1 GNKLVL
7 RGGYARTH
15 DYAFTNIALNIW
27 SSFPFV
33 AAFNLNNVSNAFTTF
48 ENFPVNPAT
57 FTRTVVT
64 PDFRSPT
71 YDSVSFEIQREL
83 SRDTVMRVG
92 YVGSKGTGLYESID
106 GNPIVIGTTGRTDP
120 TTGTVRLRANSGSS
134 IYHALQTSLEKR
146 LSRGFSAGVH
156 FTWSSFIDTQ
166 SEIFNNS
173 AAEIA
178 VAQDPFN
185 RSAERGRSSYD
196 RPLRLAGNVVYELPY
211 LKDQKGALGHLLG
224 GWQFNSFFSFQSG
237 AAFSPLN
244 GSDPAGALGGLGS
257 AIGIATR
264 PNIITTADLSGL
276 SVEQLFAL
284 RGSISSNGNA
294 LFQTLQP
301 GERVGNAGRNTL
313 RADGINNVD
322 FGILKNT
329 QIGENKRLQLRADFF
344 NVSNTRDFGTP
355 NSTVTNQGFLN
366 QWGTNGGNRRIILG
380 VRFVF

>member
-1 GNKLVL
+1 
-7 RGGYARTH
+7 
-15 DYAFTNIALNIW
+15 YAFTNIALNIW

-301 GERVGNAGRNTL
+301 GERVGNAGRTTL

-355 NSTVTNQGFLN
+355 NSTVTNPGFLN